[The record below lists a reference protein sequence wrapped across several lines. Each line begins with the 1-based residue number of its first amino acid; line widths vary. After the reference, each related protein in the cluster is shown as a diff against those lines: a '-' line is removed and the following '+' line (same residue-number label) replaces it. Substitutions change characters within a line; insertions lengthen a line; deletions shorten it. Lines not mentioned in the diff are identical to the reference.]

1 MKLRTMNKDSK
12 IFVAGH
18 RGLVGSSIV
27 RRLEHEGYENI
38 VTRTRQELDL
48 MDQEAVESF
57 FDYEQIDYV
66 FDAAARVGGIH
77 ANDTYSAEFI
87 YQNTQ
92 IQNNLI
98 HNAWKSGVKKFLFLG
113 SVCIYPK
120 FAETPVQEESLMSGE
135 LEPTNDAYALAKI
148 HGIYMLK
155 SYYKQYGFKSVSLMP
170 ANLYGPNDNFHPMNG
185 HVIPAMM
192 QKFNNWAQGDDPV
205 TCWGTGDPRREFLHV
220 DDLADACLF
229 AMEQYSQAELLNV
242 GSGED
247 VSIKDLAEMMAR
259 VTGYPGEICWDTSK
273 PDGTPKRP
281 LDYTKLLEK
290 GWKPNHKLLE
300 GLRKTYD
307 WYIAQTDIQTR

>member
-192 QKFNNWAQGDDPV
+192 QKFNNWTQGDDPV

-259 VTGYPGEICWDTSK
+259 VTGYPGEIRWDVSK

-281 LDYTKLLEK
+281 LDYSKLLEK
-290 GWKPNHKLLE
+290 GWSPKYKLLD
-300 GLRKTYD
+300 GLRETYK
-307 WYIAQTDIQTR
+307 WFTESTDIQTR

>member
-1 MKLRTMNKDSK
+1 MKIRTMNKDSK

-18 RGLVGSSIV
+18 RGLVGSAIV
-27 RRLEHEGYENI
+27 RRLKEDGYTKVI
-38 VTRTRQELDL
+38 TRTRQELDL

-192 QKFNNWAQGDDPV
+192 QKFNNWTQGDDPV

>member
-1 MKLRTMNKDSK
+1 MRLRTMNKDSK

-38 VTRTRQELDL
+38 IIRTRQELDL

-98 HNAWKSGVKKFLFLG
+98 HNAGKSGVKKFLFLG

-192 QKFNNWAQGDDPV
+192 QKFNNWTQGDDPV

-259 VTGYPGEICWDTSK
+259 VTGYPGEIRWDTSK